1 MNNMNSGKSGK
12 EKSVKDVLTVAAIDC
27 GTNSI
32 KMIIADTDSS
42 GNLFVRVPRIMR
54 VVRLGQNVDVN
65 RRFSCEALN
74 RTYEAVREFAQII
87 EQHDVDVVSFVATSA
102 TRDAR
107 NREEFED
114 EIEKILSVRPEVIS
128 GLKEAQLSFSG
139 AVSVID
145 AEKESSHFPCLVID
159 LGGGSTEFVLGR
171 RDSSGIKVDKAFSA
185 DMGSVRITER
195 YLHGNPA
202 SAEEEKA
209 AKDEINRWID
219 RAFEEVPVQE
229 AKTIIGVSGTVATL
243 AAINRGMK
251 EYDRSQLD
259 GLTLGIGETIHTCT
273 RVLNM
278 TFEQR
283 KEMNIIHPDRID
295 VMGGGAIV
303 WREILR
309 RIGEKACENGSGP
322 NSYTVSEH
330 GLLEGIARD
339 VCGR

>member
-32 KMIIADTDSS
+32 KMIIADADSS

-74 RTYEAVREFAQII
+74 RTYE
-87 EQHDVDVVSFVATSA
+87 A

-283 KEMNIIHPDRID
+283 KELNIIHPDRID

-339 VCGR
+339 VCVR

>member
-1 MNNMNSGKSGK
+1 MQLVGPG
-12 EKSVKDVLTVAAIDC
+12 
-27 GTNSI
+27 
-32 KMIIADTDSS
+32 
-42 GNLFVRVPRIMR
+42 RV
-54 VVRLGQNVDVN
+54 
-65 RRFSCEALN
+65 
-74 RTYEAVREFAQII
+74 
-87 EQHDVDVVSFVATSA
+87 
-102 TRDAR
+102 
-107 NREEFED
+107 
-114 EIEKILSVRPEVIS
+114 
-128 GLKEAQLSFSG
+128 
-139 AVSVID
+139 
-145 AEKESSHFPCLVID
+145 
-159 LGGGSTEFVLGR
+159 
-171 RDSSGIKVDKAFSA
+171 
-185 DMGSVRITER
+185 TER

-283 KEMNIIHPDRID
+283 KELNIIHPDRID

-339 VCGR
+339 VCVR